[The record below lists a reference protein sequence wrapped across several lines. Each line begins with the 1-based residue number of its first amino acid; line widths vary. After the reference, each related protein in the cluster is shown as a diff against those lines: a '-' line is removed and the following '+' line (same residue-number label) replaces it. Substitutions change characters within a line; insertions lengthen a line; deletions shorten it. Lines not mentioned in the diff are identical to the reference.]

1 MVLHRFLAALLA
13 VVMATCPAW
22 PADALGNVTLSR
34 SATVR
39 NAELKTGSTLFDGD
53 AISVA
58 NRGTTRMV
66 LGAGAQAEVLG
77 SSMVRLAK
85 SGDTTQLHVDHG
97 QALLNISSANV
108 EGVVGG
114 VRVRAAG
121 AAPASVVIQALSE
134 NHAIIAAQKGTL
146 LVTTPQDGKTYT
158 VREGQA
164 TDLTA
169 MDATAEPQQGG
180 AAPAGR
186 AAPRGPRGPRRRG
199 VFWVVAL
206 GTAGTAV
213 AAYLLARGE
222 DSHSDQ
228 ILQDEISPTSLN

>member
-1 MVLHRFLAALLA
+1 MVPHRFLATLL
-13 VVMATCPAW
+13 VVMMACPSWA
-22 PADALGNVTLSR
+22 ADALGNVTLSR
-34 SATVR
+34 LATVR
-39 NAELKTGSTLFDGD
+39 NAELKAGSTLFNGD

-58 NRGTTRMV
+58 NRGSARMV

-85 SGDTTQLHVDHG
+85 SGDTVQLLVDRG
-97 QALLNISSANV
+97 QASLQVSGANV
-108 EGVVGG
+108 EAIVGG
-114 VRVRAAG
+114 VRVRAAD
-121 AAPASVVIQALSE
+121 ATPASAVIQALSD